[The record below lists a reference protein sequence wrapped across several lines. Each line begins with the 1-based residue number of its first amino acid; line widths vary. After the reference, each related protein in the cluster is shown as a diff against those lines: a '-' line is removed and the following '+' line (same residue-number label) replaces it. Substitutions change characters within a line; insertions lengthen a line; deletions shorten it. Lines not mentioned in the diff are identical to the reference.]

1 MALEFPSSALQ
12 GTALPNGLPSE
23 PPEASRSPGFRAWK
37 LSSRGYQVVP
47 VLEAAWQR
55 AKFRPHDA
63 YRLLK
68 KAGVILQEGVV
79 FAEWSE

>member
-12 GTALPNGLPSE
+12 GTALPGGLH
-23 PPEASRSPGFRAWK
+23 PEASRSPGFRVWK
-37 LSSRGYQVVP
+37 LSSRGYKVVL